1 MLSLSTP
8 RVQGQRSNSTFC
20 SPRPSLHLL
29 KKGSQAY
36 SSFSGTPSI
45 IRQAGPRVR
54 TILETRRYPIFH
66 IFTPRKQFV
75 ADCPVCDTPQ
85 LGLKRQ
91 LSIRK
96 NLRHPVGLVSR
107 THIHPGSNQVRLSWA
122 VPEIHQDPAI
132 RLVDQQPRLYFPLH
146 HLHRVD
152 DHLHCN
158 IISATGRLSGPDST
172 ACCACVYHVTNGYTC
187 NLGNH

>member
-1 MLSLSTP
+1 MLSLSLP
-8 RVQGQRSNSTFC
+8 HAFRVSDRIQPFVHRVHHYTSS
-20 SPRPSLHLL
+20 

-36 SSFSGTPSI
+36 SSSSGTPSI

-54 TILETRRYPIFH
+54 TTLETRRYPIFH
-66 IFTPRKQFV
+66 IFTPRKQYV
-75 ADCPVCDTPQ
+75 ADCSACDTPQ

-96 NLRHPVGLVSR
+96 NLRHPISLVSR

-152 DHLHCN
+152 DHLLCI
-158 IISATGRLSGPDST
+158 IISASGRLPRTGLDCLLCLCISRHQRI
-172 ACCACVYHVTNGYTC
+172 Y
-187 NLGNH
+187 L